1 MTFVRAVLLGV
12 VVCLTT
18 SAVAFAQSTSS
29 VLSQT
34 IAEDTYT
41 GVERSAARGA
51 IALWALGAIEEHGPH
66 LPLSTDVEVPS
77 AQLRGVR
84 ARLAGAGIQSV
95 IVPPYY
101 WGVNRVTGDFAGS
114 IDIRPEV
121 MIELMLDVFRS
132 LHRAG
137 FREVYCITGHFDAA
151 HGTAIAQA
159 VRRANDEGIV
169 RARFVVPAFLGER
182 LGLARDDPRFIL
194 ATWPRSEP
202 REFADLHAGEAETSA
217 MLHIAPDRV
226 DRQLT
231 QTLKPTNL
239 SPTQVTEWRRGGASA
254 RAITPDGY
262 LGAPALASAEK
273 GHRQLEAEA
282 EAYAEAIRAAA
293 TAGRQR

>member
-1 MTFVRAVLLGV
+1 MILVRAVLLSV
-12 VVCLTT
+12 VVSLTT
-18 SAVAFAQSTSS
+18 SAVVFAQSTSS

-41 GVERSAARGA
+41 GVERAVARGA
-51 IALWALGAIEEHGPH
+51 VALWALGAIEEHGPH

-77 AQLRGVR
+77 AQLRGVK
-84 ARLAGAGIQSV
+84 ARLARAGIQAV

-159 VRRANDEGIV
+159 VRRANDDGV
-169 RARFVVPAFLGER
+169 MRARFVVPAPLGQR
-182 LGLARDDPRFIL
+182 LGLAQDDPRFIL
-194 ATWPRSEP
+194 AAWPQVIGP
-202 REFADLHAGEAETSA
+202 AHADMTQAVSFYEGVLTVKVRNSTLHGLLSRYEKNR
-217 MLHIAPDRV
+217 I
-226 DRQLT
+226 LT
-231 QTLKPTNL
+231 VLQ
-239 SPTQVTEWRRGGASA
+239 
-254 RAITPDGY
+254 
-262 LGAPALASAEK
+262 
-273 GHRQLEAEA
+273 
-282 EAYAEAIRAAA
+282 
-293 TAGRQR
+293 QRFPKANIQNIVFRIG